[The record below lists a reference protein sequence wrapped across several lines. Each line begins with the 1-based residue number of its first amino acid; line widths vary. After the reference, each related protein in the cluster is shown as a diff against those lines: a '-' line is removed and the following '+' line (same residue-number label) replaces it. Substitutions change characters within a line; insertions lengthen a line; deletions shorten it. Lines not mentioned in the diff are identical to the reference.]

1 MASHSQ
7 ARISTFYATAAVAL
21 GKAVKIGASG
31 DYIAVGAA
39 NTDPCIG
46 IVQNAPD
53 AAGALAEVALP
64 GGGAKALAGEAIT
77 KGKLLVC
84 GAAGSL
90 VQANASGDRVIAMAM
105 EDAASGDIFAVEVL
119 VGVATGADV

>member
-7 ARISTFYATAAVAL
+7 ARISTFYATAAMAL

-31 DYIAVGAA
+31 DYVSVGAA
-39 NTDPCIG
+39 NTDACVG

-77 KGKLLVC
+77 KGKLLVSHTD
-84 GAAGSL
+84 GSL
-90 VQANASGDRVIAMAM
+90 VQANASGDRVVAMAM
-105 EDAASGDIFAVEVL
+105 EDAVSGDIFAVEVL